1 VSDVVEGSVEGEE
14 EEAPREEPSPH
25 AAAPAPFTPAAPLT
39 ERRPAGELVR
49 TQAAAVA
56 ATGFAVGAVTA
67 VALSRRRTRKAAA
80 KQRTGGK
87 GKRELAN
94 VVASR
99 SFLVDVHLLGN
110 KGD

>member
-1 VSDVVEGSVEGEE
+1 MSDVFEGSVEDD
-14 EEAPREEPSPH
+14 EAPAQEPASVPP
-25 AAAPAPFTPAAPLT
+25 PAPYQPAPLS

-67 VALSRRRTRKAAA
+67 VALSRRRTKKAAA

-110 KGD
+110 KD

>member
-1 VSDVVEGSVEGEE
+1 MSDVVEGSVEGEE
-14 EEAPREEPSPH
+14 EEAPRAEASPH
-25 AAAPAPFTPAAPLT
+25 AAAPAPFTSATPA

>member
-1 VSDVVEGSVEGEE
+1 MSDVVEGSVEGEE
-14 EEAPREEPSPH
+14 EPAPQEYAPSP
-25 AAAPAPFTPAAPLT
+25 AYVPPATVA

-67 VALSRRRTRKAAA
+67 VALTRRRTRK
-80 KQRTGGK
+80 QRSTGR
-87 GKRELAN
+87 GKRDLAN

-110 KGD
+110 KDD

>member
-14 EEAPREEPSPH
+14 EPAPQEYAPSP
-25 AAAPAPFTPAAPLT
+25 AYVPPATVA

-67 VALSRRRTRKAAA
+67 VALTRRRTRKSAA
-80 KQRTGGK
+80 KQRSTGR
-87 GKRELAN
+87 GKRDLAN